1 MPSADF
7 CAAFSEPHDPF
18 GPDFEAATQISWGK
32 FNCFRCTLAGYT
44 AMALDGYGLRDG

>member
-7 CAAFSEPHDPF
+7 CAAFSEPYDPLS
-18 GPDFEAATQISWGK
+18 PDFEAATQTSWGK
-32 FNCFRCTLAGYT
+32 FNRFRRTPTEST